1 MKYKVAAVFII
12 FFHQLNKMNN
22 IKIGK
27 IAIISLES
35 WGGAIPH
42 YMQLCLEIFGDH
54 PVATRQGPQK
64 EQSKHPFTIW
74 FIPCLILKTYAMEI

>member
-35 WGGAIPH
+35 
-42 YMQLCLEIFGDH
+42 
-54 PVATRQGPQK
+54 
-64 EQSKHPFTIW
+64 
-74 FIPCLILKTYAMEI
+74 